1 MSQERRLPANTKS
14 NIGTGPYLAKVISH
28 LDPSFMGGLE
38 VTLLRN
44 DGNRIGDVGQTYT
57 VKYAPPFYGITGF
70 EFQGLNNTD
79 IQDTQKSYGM
89 WFIPPDIGNTVMVV
103 FVDGDPGQGFWTACI
118 PGRFAN
124 HMVPA
129 IGASDAVA
137 FAPGDDVKYNTASVP
152 VGEVNRRA
160 NELSANMQVDKIP
173 KPVHPIADRFLEQG
187 TLEDDVR
194 GAATTTARRNV
205 PSQVFGIST
214 PGPLDIKGKKSF
226 IGKSQTLSPSPV
238 PVGRLGGS
246 QFVMDDGDQRKQR
259 SKSASEGGPEYVD
272 APGGETNIPKDE
284 YMRFRTRT
292 GHQLLMHNSEDLIYI
307 GNSRGTAWI
316 ELTSDGKIDIF
327 AEDSISIHTKQDIN
341 MYAARD
347 LNFEA
352 GRNVNIKA
360 SAEYSKA
367 APEDEKGKIKDANEF
382 EAGRVQIESAFN
394 TNVLVGANLKIQ
406 TLPYKDA
413 DDADQDGFLEI
424 ATSGYTKIDVGDSK
438 RANNGPWS
446 FEVYATGNVNT
457 SAEINTNIFSILSNS
472 ITAGVNN
479 SFLSATHLETAALIH
494 MNGPP
499 AIPATPAF
507 LLTGSPEDAEETDPP
522 SIIKPLPTYDNLVVK
537 PSEIPWLGTRYQ
549 FPTQLKSIMRRI
561 PMHEPWY
568 RHENIDPLSV
578 KPGFTDREGDHPPAE
593 EGGEG
598 E

>member
-1 MSQERRLPANTKS
+1 MSQERRPSANTKA

-44 DGNRIGDVGQTYT
+44 DGNSIGDVGQTFN
-57 VKYAPPFYGITGF
+57 VKYAPPFYGTTGF

-79 IQDTQKSYGM
+79 FQDTQKAYGM

-129 IGASDAVA
+129 IGASDNVA
-137 FAPGDDVKYNTASVP
+137 FAPGDDTKYNTASVP

-160 NELSANMQVDKIP
+160 NQLDANMQVDKIP
-173 KPVHPIADRFLEQG
+173 KAVHPIADRFLEQG
-187 TLEDDVR
+187 TLEDDIR
-194 GAATTTARRNV
+194 GSTTTTARRNV

-214 PGPLDIKGKKSF
+214 PGPLDTKGKKSF
-226 IGKSQTLSPSPV
+226 IGKSQTLSQTPV

-246 QFVMDDGDQRKQR
+246 QFVMDDGDQRKLR
-259 SKSASEGGPEYVD
+259 ATSASEGPPIYED
-272 APGGETNIPKDE
+272 APAGEAGIPKDE

-307 GNSRGTAWI
+307 GNSRGTTWI

-327 AEDSISIHTKQDIN
+327 AEDSISIHTKQDLN
-341 MYAARD
+341 LYAARD

-394 TNVLVGANLKIQ
+394 TNLLVGANLKIQ
-406 TLPYKDA
+406 TQTYLDA
-413 DDADQDGFLEI
+413 DEAEQDGFLEI
-424 ATSGYTKIDVGDSK
+424 AVNGYTKIETGFG
-438 RANNGPWS
+438 ANSPHTC
-446 FEVYATGNVNT
+446 EILT
-457 SAEINTNIFSILSNS
+457 SGSTNITSLLNNNILGTIGNF
-472 ITAGVNN
+472 ITAGATNA
-479 SFLSATHLETAALIH
+479 FLAATHLETAAIIH

-499 AIPATPAF
+499 ALPATPAF
-507 LLTGSPEDAEETDPP
+507 GPDDVDADT
-522 SIIKPLPTYDNLVVK
+522 IIKPLPTYDNLVVNQNE
-537 PSEIPWLGTRYQ
+537 SEWLGTRYQ

-568 RHENIDPLSV
+568 KHENIDPLSV

-593 EGGEG
+593 GEG

>member
-1 MSQERRLPANTKS
+1 MSQERRPSANTKA

-44 DGNRIGDVGQTYT
+44 DGNTIGDVGQTFN
-57 VKYAPPFYGITGF
+57 VKYAPPFYGVTGF

-79 IQDTQKSYGM
+79 FQDTQKAYGM

-118 PGRFAN
+118 PGRFTN

-129 IGASDAVA
+129 IGASDVVA
-137 FAPGDDVKYNTASVP
+137 FAEGDDTKYNTASVP

-160 NELSANMQVDKIP
+160 NQLDANMQIDKVP

-187 TLEDDVR
+187 TLEDDIR
-194 GAATTTARRNV
+194 GSTTTTARRNV

-226 IGKSQTLSPSPV
+226 IGKSQTLTPTPV
-238 PVGRLGGS
+238 PVSRLGGS

-259 SKSASEGGPEYVD
+259 ATSASEGPPVYED
-272 APGGETNIPKDE
+272 APAGESNIPKDE

-307 GNSRGTAWI
+307 GNARGTSWI

-327 AEDSISIHTKQDIN
+327 AEDSISIHTKQDLN
-341 MYAARD
+341 LYAARD

-360 SAEYSKA
+360 SAEYSKET
-367 APEDEKGKIKDANEF
+367 PEDEKGKIKDANEF

-394 TNVLVGANLKIQ
+394 TNLLVGANLKMQ

-424 ATSGYTKIDVGDSK
+424 ATSGYVKVDVGDAK
-438 RANNGPWS
+438 RANNGPHN

-457 SAEINTNIFSILSNS
+457 AAELNTNIFSIVNNS
-472 ITAGVNN
+472 ITAGLNN
-479 SFLSATHLETAALIH
+479 SFLSATHLETAAIIH

-499 AIPATPAF
+499 AVPALPAF
-507 LLTGSPEDAEETDPP
+507 LISGEPEDAAETDPP
-522 SIIKPLPTYDNLVVK
+522 SIIKPLPTYDNLVVNQNE
-537 PSEIPWLGTRYQ
+537 SEWLGTRYQ

-568 RHENIDPLSV
+568 RHENIDPLAV
-578 KPGFTDREGDHPPAE
+578 KPGFTDREGDHPPE
-593 EGGEG
+593 EGGE
-598 E
+598 

>member
-1 MSQERRLPANTKS
+1 MSQERRLSANTKA
-14 NIGTGPYLAKVISH
+14 NVGTGPYLAKVISH

-44 DGNRIGDVGQTYT
+44 DGNSIGDVGQTYT
-57 VKYAPPFYGITGF
+57 VKYAPPFYGVTGF
-70 EFQGLNNTD
+70 EFQGLNNFD
-79 IQDTQKSYGM
+79 FQDTQKSYGM

-103 FVDGDPGQGFWTACI
+103 FVDGDPGQGYWTACI

-129 IGASDAVA
+129 IGASDSVE

-160 NELSANMQVDKIP
+160 NQLTANMQVDKIP

-226 IGKSQTLSPSPV
+226 IGKSQTLSQTPV
-238 PVGRLGGS
+238 PIGRLGGS

-259 SKSASEGGPEYVD
+259 ATTASEGPPIYED
-272 APGGETNIPKDE
+272 APGGEADVPKDE

-307 GNSRGTAWI
+307 GNSRGTTWI

-347 LNFEA
+347 LNLEA

-367 APEDEKGKIKDANEF
+367 APEDEIGKIKDANEF

-394 TNVLVGANLKIQ
+394 TNLLVGANLKIQ

-424 ATSGYTKIDVGDSK
+424 ATSGYVKVDVGDSK
-438 RANNGPWS
+438 RAKNGPHD

-457 SAEINTNIFSILSNS
+457 AAEINTNIFSILSNS

-479 SFLSATHLETAALIH
+479 SFLSATHLETAAIIH

-499 AIPATPAF
+499 AIPAIPSF
-507 LLTGSPEDAEETDPP
+507 LISGAPEDAEETDPP
-522 SIIKPLPTYDNLVVK
+522 SIIKPLPTYDNLVVNQNE
-537 PSEIPWLGTRYQ
+537 SEWLGTRYQ

-593 EGGEG
+593 EGAE
-598 E
+598 